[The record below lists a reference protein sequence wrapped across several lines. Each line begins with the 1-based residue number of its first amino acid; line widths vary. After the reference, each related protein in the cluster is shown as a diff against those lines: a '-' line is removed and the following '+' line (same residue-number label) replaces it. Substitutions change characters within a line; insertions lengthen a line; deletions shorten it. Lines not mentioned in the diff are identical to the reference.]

1 MTLEEFYK
9 AHKDSEEWIE
19 LSHRVYKLTVCDYI
33 GVIHSIPHD
42 TLKRYGKCK
51 IKISNHY
58 TLENNL
64 PIYEVDIRNK
74 PWI

>member
-1 MTLEEFYK
+1 MTLKDFYK
-9 AHKDSEEWIE
+9 IHHNGGDWVE
-19 LSHRVYKLTVCDYI
+19 LSHKVYELDVCDYI
-33 GVIHSIPHD
+33 GSIHSIPYD

-64 PIYEVDIRNK
+64 PIYEVEIRNK
-74 PWI
+74 PWN